1 VAAAPAYRIEG
12 ARELRKQLRAASG
25 DLSDL
30 KAAHA
35 EAGRIV
41 EPVAKGRVPV
51 RSGALRA
58 SVRSSGTATTAVIR
72 AGYAR
77 VPYARPIHWGWP
89 ARNIRRNA
97 FAWDA
102 IKETQPRWMLAYKRA
117 VDGILSRVR
126 GKAAS

>member
-1 VAAAPAYRIEG
+1 MAAAPAYRIEG
-12 ARELRKQLRAASG
+12 ARELRKQLRAASD

-30 KAAHA
+30 RAAHA
-35 EAGRIV
+35 DAGRIV
-41 EPVAKGRVPV
+41 EPVARGRAPV

-58 SVRSSGTATTAVIR
+58 SIRSSGAATTAVVE
-72 AGYAR
+72 AGSPR

-102 IKETQPRWMLAYKRA
+102 IKSTQPRWMLAYKKA

-126 GKAAS
+126 GER

>member
-1 VAAAPAYRIEG
+1 MARPVYQIDG
-12 ARELRKQLRAASG
+12 ARELRKQLRAASA
-25 DLSDL
+25 DLGDL

-58 SVRSSGTATTAVIR
+58 SIRSSGTQTTAVIR

-77 VPYARPIHWGWP
+77 VPYANPIHWGWP

-102 IKETQPRWMLAYKRA
+102 IKSTQPRWMLAYKKA

-126 GKAAS
+126 GER

>member
-1 VAAAPAYRIEG
+1 MAKGPVVKVDG
-12 ARELRKQLRAASG
+12 ARELRRQLRAASD
-25 DLSDL
+25 DLGDL

-41 EPVAKGRVPV
+41 EPVAKGRAPV

-58 SVRSSGTATTAVIR
+58 SVRSSGTATAAIVR

-77 VPYARPIHWGWP
+77 VPYANPIHWGWP
-89 ARNIRRNA
+89 ARNIRPQP

-102 IKETQPRWMLAYKRA
+102 IKKTQPRWMLAYQRA
-117 VDGILSRVR
+117 VNGILSRVR
-126 GKAAS
+126 GKA